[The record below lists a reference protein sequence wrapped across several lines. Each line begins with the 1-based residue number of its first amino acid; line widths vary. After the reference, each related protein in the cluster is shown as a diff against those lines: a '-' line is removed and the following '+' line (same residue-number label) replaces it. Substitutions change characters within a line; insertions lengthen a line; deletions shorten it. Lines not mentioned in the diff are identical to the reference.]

1 MSGWAGRAL
10 SSRPQQPE
18 HSLGETGRPHVNS
31 VGDGH
36 TEWLRHCRLGK
47 EVSPQVAMLCL

>member
-36 TEWLRHCRLGK
+36 TESLRHCRLGK